1 MMRAPLAAL
10 ILILLAVSGA
20 RAQTATP
27 EPILRVV
34 VDPPRVVVGQKT
46 ILRLEVLAPNYM
58 TAPPELPDFQVRN
71 AVTRQLQSVNI
82 NEQRDGMTYA
92 GVSFEFAIY
101 PQEPGTYAIAGQ
113 KITIHYAAEPPAT
126 RDVEL
131 ALPRLDFAAFIPDGA
146 VALRPF
152 VAATKLVVE
161 QTVQR
166 SSDQLKTGGAVTRI
180 VTITAEGT
188 PAMLLPPQA
197 LAAIDGLALY
207 PAQPSLSD
215 RTDGRTDTLTST
227 RVDSATYMLQ
237 RPGDYLLPAIDVSWW
252 NIGEQKIERSHLDA
266 IPLLVAADP
275 AQPASSGDTA
285 ISRWNWDALLD
296 FAADHWLLAMIALI
310 ALAALA
316 WIAPRTARAIAA
328 KHRQRHEAWLRSE
341 AWSFEQFRNQA
352 RRGRA
357 KAAYFALLDWLQRF
371 GPVAPEHSLGTLK
384 AAARDPLLDQELGSI
399 ERQLFAPGSDA
410 GNWSPVQLLRRVS
423 TARTTLQRQA
433 ALTQT
438 TRPLPQQLNPTAEQT
453 SVGRRQRRPAR

>member
-10 ILILLAVSGA
+10 ILIPLAVSGA
-20 RAQTATP
+20 CAQTSTQ
-27 EPILRVV
+27 EPILRLTVN
-34 VDPPRVVVGQKT
+34 PPRVVVGQKT
-46 ILRLEVLAPNYM
+46 TLRLEVLAPNYM

-113 KITIHYAAEPPAT
+113 KITIHYAAEPPTT

-131 ALPRLDFAAFIPDGA
+131 GLPRIDFAAFIPDGA
-146 VALRPF
+146 EALRPF
-152 VAATKLVVE
+152 VAASKLAIE

-166 SSDQLKTGGAVTRI
+166 SSDPLKTGDAVTRT

-188 PAMLLPPQA
+188 PAMLLPPQT

-215 RTDGRTDTLTST
+215 HTDGRSDRLTST

-237 RPGDYLLPAIDVSWW
+237 RSGDYLLPAIDVSWW
-252 NIGEQKIERSHLDA
+252 NIGEQKIEHSHLDA
-266 IPLLVAADP
+266 VPLQVAADP
-275 AQPASSGDTA
+275 AQPASSGETA

-296 FAADHWLLAMIALI
+296 FVVDHWLLVMIASI

-316 WIAPRTARAIAA
+316 SIAPRTARAVAA
-328 KHRQRHEAWLRSE
+328 NHRQRHEAWLRSE
-341 AWSFEQFRNQA
+341 AWSFEQFRSA
-352 RRGRA
+352 VRRGRA
-357 KAAYFALLDWLQRF
+357 KDAYFALLDWLQRF
-371 GPVAPEHSLGTLK
+371 GPVAPDHSLETLK
-384 AAARDPLLDQELGSI
+384 AAARDPLLDRELGSI
-399 ERQLFAPGSDA
+399 ERQLFARGSDT

-423 TARTTLQRQA
+423 TARRTLQRQA
-433 ALTQT
+433 TRTETTQ
-438 TRPLPQQLNPTAEQT
+438 PLPQQLNPTADQT